1 MPRLYQCIDR
11 QDRKEGNSGFEQYIR
26 PDGLDRIYRL
36 FHPKAAEHTFFSSA
50 HTTFIKIY
58 HILDHKQVLIN

>member
-50 HTTFIKIY
+50 SWSM
-58 HILDHKQVLIN
+58 LGHKTSLSKLKDM